1 MSILDLP
8 LLGSLGHALLFEV
21 HFGKYILQ
29 FKVQLIIAIFI
40 WSRNYYFDMS
50 WAPRTAQW

>member
-29 FKVQLIIAIFI
+29 FKVQLLIAIFI
-40 WSRNYYFDMS
+40 WSHKYYLKRNIVS
-50 WAPRTAQW
+50 

>member
-8 LLGSLGHALLFEV
+8 LLGSLGHALLLFEV

-29 FKVQLIIAIFI
+29 FKVQLLIAIFI
-40 WSRNYYFDMS
+40 WSHNYYLKRNIVS
-50 WAPRTAQW
+50 